1 MERQNRQAVGA
12 SALTPQALVIGAG
25 PVGLYQAFQLGL
37 LGLTCELVDAL
48 PQVGGQCIEL
58 YPDKP
63 IYDIPGLPRCTGREL
78 IERLTQQ
85 IAPFEF
91 PVHLNQQVSEV
102 QRASD
107 ETWQVRTTSGR
118 VFHTSAVIIAA
129 GVGAFVPRTLPLQGL
144 AELQGVHQASDP
156 VDSSHSTRHVV
167 VAGGDGHIM
176 ATLAHWLQHPQA
188 SLTLLHRRDKLDL
201 ETHEQQHVADWI
213 AAGRLNFVVGQPIA
227 HHSEQGH
234 LQALTIAPPEG
245 EPFELPCQVLIQCL
259 GLSPKLGPIA
269 QWGLE
274 MAKRQV
280 QVNTLDFG
288 TSLAGIYAVGDINHY
303 PGKRKLIACGF
314 HEATLAAYGAAQR
327 CLGAPVALEYTTAS
341 AKLHRRLKV

>member
-91 PVHLNQQVSEV
+91 PVHLNQQVCEV
-102 QRASD
+102 QHASD

-156 VDSSHSTRHVV
+156 VD
-167 VAGGDGHIM
+167 
-176 ATLAHWLQHPQA
+176 
-188 SLTLLHRRDKLDL
+188 
-201 ETHEQQHVADWI
+201 
-213 AAGRLNFVVGQPIA
+213 
-227 HHSEQGH
+227 
-234 LQALTIAPPEG
+234 
-245 EPFELPCQVLIQCL
+245 
-259 GLSPKLGPIA
+259 
-269 QWGLE
+269 
-274 MAKRQV
+274 
-280 QVNTLDFG
+280 
-288 TSLAGIYAVGDINHY
+288 
-303 PGKRKLIACGF
+303 
-314 HEATLAAYGAAQR
+314 
-327 CLGAPVALEYTTAS
+327 
-341 AKLHRRLKV
+341 